1 LEYEVGGWRKVCN
14 EELCN
19 LHSSPN
25 IIRVMKSKRIRW
37 VGHVARMGDIRNA
50 YKILVGNLQKRD
62 HLEDLVIGGMIILE
76 QILKK

>member
-1 LEYEVGGWRKVCN
+1 VCN